1 MLISLDFCGACIL
14 LTNIF
19 IARMTETQYN
29 KHVNYTL
36 FFILNTALISQISY
50 LEQRQHIHMHWFII
64 LWTKPLGMQAS
75 IIRCLSQAR
84 INWEGYG
91 RKGIWHKNGGDDE
104 GGGTDSPDGVASR
117 WTVRASASIIFPC
130 YIKSRR
136 WQSVM
141 EEVDKGCSEPFV
153 SVGTVTR
160 TAGILIHSWLK
171 ALAVN
176 LIRPS
181 GRLWLYAG
189 LIGSA
194 NPRCLK
200 AELVV
205 CANPSP
211 SSWV

>member
-1 MLISLDFCGACIL
+1 
-14 LTNIF
+14 
-19 IARMTETQYN
+19 
-29 KHVNYTL
+29 
-36 FFILNTALISQISY
+36 LISQISY

-75 IIRCLSQAR
+75 IIRCLSQAGCPGSKAVKRSLLLLLLSQAR

-130 YIKSRR
+130 SIKSRR

-141 EEVDKGCSEPFV
+141 EEVDEGCSEPCV

-181 GRLWLYAG
+181 GRLWLFAG

-205 CANPSP
+205 CANPSSP

>member
-1 MLISLDFCGACIL
+1 
-14 LTNIF
+14 
-19 IARMTETQYN
+19 MTETQYN

-104 GGGTDSPDGVASR
+104 GGGTDSLDGVASR

-130 YIKSRR
+130 SIKSRR

-141 EEVDKGCSEPFV
+141 EEVDEGCSEPCV

-181 GRLWLYAG
+181 GWLWLYAG

-205 CANPSP
+205 CANPSSP
-211 SSWV
+211 SSWVWVGECFFWHWLTRVVGTKGC